1 VSADRPQDA
10 IAARFGAA
18 AGSYD
23 QQIPVQRAV
32 AKRVVSM
39 ADPLPNVN
47 RILEVG
53 CGTGVLTR
61 LLIER
66 FPQAEIHAVDVAE
79 PMIARARELTPA
91 RARVQWHVADARQ
104 FETTLTFPLVASSSA
119 LQWMAPLPETLR
131 KIATFLAPGGW
142 LVAGLM
148 VEGTLAELRSC
159 RERAAPHKP
168 IHVHMPRRDEVLA
181 AAASAGLVVEASPE
195 ETLRSEYPSAGAFL
209 RKLHEQGVTAKA
221 SAGASLLNRRELQR
235 LRDDYTRRFRL
246 PSGNVFATYEVLY
259 IKARKESR

>member
-1 VSADRPQDA
+1 MSADRPQDA

-23 QQIPVQRAV
+23 QQTPVQRAV
-32 AKRVVSM
+32 AERLISM
-39 ADPLPNVN
+39 ADPLPGPD
-47 RILEVG
+47 RILDLG

-61 LLIER
+61 LLAER
-66 FPQAEIHAVDVAE
+66 FPQAEVHAVDVAE

-91 RARVQWHVADARQ
+91 HARVRWHVADARQ
-104 FETTLTFPLVASSSA
+104 FETPLTFPLVASSSA

-131 KIATFLAPGGW
+131 KIATLLAPGGW

-148 VEGTLAELRSC
+148 VEGTLTELRSC

-168 IHVHMPRRDEVLA
+168 IHVHMPHKDEVLTA
-181 AAASAGLVVEASPE
+181 AAAAGLSVEASQE
-195 ETLRSEYPSAGAFL
+195 QTLRSEYPSAEAFL

-221 SAGASLLNRRELQR
+221 SAGASLLNRRELQQ

-259 IKARKESR
+259 LKARKESR